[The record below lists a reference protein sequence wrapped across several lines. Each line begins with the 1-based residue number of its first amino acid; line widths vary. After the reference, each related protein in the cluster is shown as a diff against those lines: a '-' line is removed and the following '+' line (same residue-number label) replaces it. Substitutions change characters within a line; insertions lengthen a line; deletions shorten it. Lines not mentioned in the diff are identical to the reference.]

1 MVEDSDSPEEEEA
14 GEKKENDINVEI
26 MCRERS
32 SRRLQMVV
40 QNSSHIE
47 SPLLDQL
54 TQQNCLCSEFGM
66 HELTDHVDSL
76 TIDSIIQNV
85 SVDKTETG
93 PFKVAPLAQLAFL
106 RF

>member
-1 MVEDSDSPEEEEA
+1 MRLNLQPRCEPILDLLTLPFLPQTVDS
-14 GEKKENDINVEI
+14 NL
-26 MCRERS
+26 CT
-32 SRRLQMVV
+32 
-40 QNSSHIE
+40 
-47 SPLLDQL
+47 LLD
-54 TQQNCLCSEFGM
+54 SEFGM

-76 TIDSIIQNV
+76 TIDSIIQIV